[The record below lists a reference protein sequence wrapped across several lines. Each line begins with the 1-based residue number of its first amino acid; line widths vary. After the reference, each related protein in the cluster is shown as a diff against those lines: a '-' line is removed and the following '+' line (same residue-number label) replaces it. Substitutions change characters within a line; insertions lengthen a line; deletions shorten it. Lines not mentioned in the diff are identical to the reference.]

1 MITFHIFLY
10 QLFSNFAKK
19 HKLYAFDAVVTPA
32 QEGSLR
38 IFMSKKKRKQTK
50 RYKKLLKNEID
61 KKLNTLETSL
71 KFKRKV
77 MDQVSSLKSLIIDL
91 KKERKKIAGY
101 GASAKGLIILKCSN
115 IGKKLEYFV
124 DDSPAK
130 QGFYS
135 PVDHTPVI
143 SRRDAEKNFLTIL

>member
-1 MITFHIFLY
+1 
-10 QLFSNFAKK
+10 
-19 HKLYAFDAVVTPA
+19 
-32 QEGSLR
+32 
-38 IFMSKKKRKQTK
+38 MSKKKRKQTK

-91 KKERKKIAGY
+91 KKKGKKIAGY

-143 SRRDAEKNFLTIL
+143 SRRDVKTSWLFCDNIFLRDIIIQKERKFIENGGKFIIPKNGVHLYP

>member
-1 MITFHIFLY
+1 
-10 QLFSNFAKK
+10 
-19 HKLYAFDAVVTPA
+19 
-32 QEGSLR
+32 
-38 IFMSKKKRKQTK
+38 
-50 RYKKLLKNEID
+50 
-61 KKLNTLETSL
+61 
-71 KFKRKV
+71 

-91 KKERKKIAGY
+91 KKKGKKIAGY

-143 SRRDAEKNFLTIL
+143 SRRDAEKKLPDYFVITAPNYSDIIIQKRENLLKMVENL